1 MFKNRNLLKAIS
13 TPLSSIFG
21 SGFLIIVPIL
31 AGVVGRYSV
40 EVMALVCL
48 FAFAVGSVIRFNIK
62 NAEPSLALNPKKS
75 TLSFERISDFA
86 LIIAYV
92 ISVCLYLH
100 ILSSFVLGGFGMDTE
115 LNESMMTT
123 VILGVIIFIGLI
135 KGLAVLNV
143 LEKIGLLIT
152 LAVIVLLVLSFGV
165 YDIIQW
171 QSPEGI
177 QLFESNE
184 HSYWEIITIVSGTLI
199 VVQGFETTRYLGKEF
214 SAEIRIQASKYSQLI
229 STIVYLVFILVA
241 LPIVHALNGNYGDN
255 GLIELTGAVS
265 MILVF
270 PLIISAVV
278 SQFSAAVADAV
289 AALGNMEELTKN
301 ELSPKFG
308 GILIGGAAII
318 LTWSASTPE
327 LIAIASR
334 GFAFYYFMQC
344 LVALSV
350 SKTIGQKIG
359 IGSLA
364 TMLLFVTFFAVPAG

>member
-1 MFKNRNLLKAIS
+1 MFKNRKLLKAIS

-31 AGVVGRYSV
+31 AGAVGRYSF
-40 EVMALVCL
+40 EVMTVVCL

-62 NAEPSLALNPKKS
+62 NAEPILALNPKKS
-75 TLSFERISDFA
+75 TMSFERISDFA

-100 ILSSFVLGGFGMDTE
+100 ILSSFVLGGFGIDTE
-115 LNESMMTT
+115 LNESIMTT
-123 VILGVIIFIGLI
+123 VILGIIIVIGLI
-135 KGLAVLNV
+135 KGLAILNV

-152 LAVIVLLVLSFGV
+152 LGVIILLIVSFGI
-165 YDIIQW
+165 YDIVQW

-177 QLFESNE
+177 QLFESTE

-214 SAEIRIQASKYSQLI
+214 SADVRIKASKYSQFI
-229 STIVYLVFILVA
+229 STAVYLVFILVS

-255 GLIELTGAVS
+255 SLIELTSAVS
-265 MILVF
+265 VILVF
-270 PLIISAVV
+270 PLIISAAV

-289 AALGNMEELTKN
+289 AAIGNMEELTKN

-318 LTWSASTPE
+318 LTWSANTSE

-350 SKTIGQKIG
+350 SKTISQKIWL
-359 IGSLA
+359 SVLA
-364 TMLLFVTFFAVPAG
+364 IMLLFVTFFAVPAG